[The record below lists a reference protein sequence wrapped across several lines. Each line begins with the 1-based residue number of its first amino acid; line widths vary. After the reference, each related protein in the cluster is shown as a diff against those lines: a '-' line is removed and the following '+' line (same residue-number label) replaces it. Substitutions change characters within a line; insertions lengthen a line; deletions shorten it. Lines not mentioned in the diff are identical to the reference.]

1 MKPVTVSVGIPAF
14 NEGKNIQRLLLSVL
28 AQKENGIVLKEV
40 FVMSDG
46 SSDDTAKKVK
56 ALKDKRIKFFDD
68 GKRLGKSARMDQ
80 LFRKVSGDVLML
92 MDADIVIDDRLL
104 FSKVVRRGKL
114 EKAGIAGVN
123 VQPLKSEVFFEEIIK
138 TGVLIMKDIAK
149 NWNAGRNY
157 LSYKGAFLALDGS
170 FARSI
175 HIPASIVNNDPY
187 LYFAAVEKGFKPSY
201 ITSCEVF
208 YRSPMT
214 LHDHIKQSSR
224 FQSSREELSKH
235 FKLDW
240 DKEYTM
246 PVAIVMKSILKSIG
260 TRPFHF
266 ALYGAVNVISKVKRQ
281 TKLKSTWSIA
291 NSTKGKI
298 SI

>member
-1 MKPVTVSVGIPAF
+1 MKPVTVSVGIPAY
-14 NEGKNIQRLLLSVL
+14 NEGKNIQRLLLSLL
-28 AQKENGIVLKEV
+28 AQKENGIVLKEIIV
-40 FVMSDG
+40 VSDG

-56 ALKDKRIKFFDD
+56 AIKDKRIVFKND

-80 LFRKVSGDVLML
+80 IFRMIKGDVLLL
-92 MDADIVIDDRLL
+92 MDADIVIHDQSL
-104 FSKVVRRGKL
+104 FSKVVRRAKL
-114 EKAGIAGVN
+114 EKSGIAGVN
-123 VQPLKSEVFFEEIIK
+123 VLPLKAEVFFEEIIE

-149 NWNAGRNY
+149 NWNVGRNY
-157 LSYKGAFLALDGS
+157 LSFKGAFLALNGD

-187 LYFAAVEKGFKPSY
+187 LYFAAVEKGFKPTY
-201 ITSCEVF
+201 IASCEVY

-214 LHDHIKQSSR
+214 LSDHIKQSSR
-224 FQSSREELSKH
+224 FQGSREELSKY
-235 FKLDW
+235 FTLDW
-240 DKEYTM
+240 EKEYTM
-246 PVAIVMKSILKSIG
+246 PVAIVIKSILKSIG

-266 ALYGAVNVISKVKRQ
+266 GLYSLVNVISKFKRQ

-291 NSTKGKI
+291 SSTKGKI